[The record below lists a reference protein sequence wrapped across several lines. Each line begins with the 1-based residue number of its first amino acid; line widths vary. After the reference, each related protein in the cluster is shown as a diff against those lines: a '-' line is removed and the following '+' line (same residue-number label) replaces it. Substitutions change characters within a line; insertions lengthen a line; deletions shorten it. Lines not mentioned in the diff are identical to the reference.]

1 LKQAKS
7 FNISKQVVWEAYQR
21 VKANRGS
28 AGVDAQSIQDFEVDL
43 KDNLYKLW
51 NRMASGSYFP
61 PPVRRVEIPKKD
73 GGLRPLGIP
82 TVSDRIAQM
91 VVKMMFEPEVEPHFH
106 PDSYGYRPGKS
117 AIQAVGMARGRCW
130 RYNWVVDLDIRG
142 FFDNMDHDLLMRAV
156 RKHTDCKWIRLYIE
170 RWLKAPVQ
178 MGDGTLVNRDKG
190 TPQGGVITP
199 LTQRI
204 TFIDLSRIVLGR
216 RFRRLRIASCWR
228 SLFWYRMFNC
238 NQIFSHNHLFNQQS
252 HNSLALTNIQG
263 LSISA
268 HAFQKS
274 GKRFSKL

>member
-7 FNISKQVVWEAYQR
+7 FDISKQVVWEAYQR

-91 VVKMMFEPEVEPHFH
+91 VVKMMFEPEVEPYFH

-117 AIQAVGMARGRCW
+117 AIQAVGMVRGRCW

-178 MGDGTLVNRDKG
+178 MGDGSLVNRDKG
-190 TPQGGVITP
+190 TPKGGVISP
-199 LTQRI
+199 LLVEVT
-204 TFIDLSRIVLGR
+204 
-216 RFRRLRIASCWR
+216 
-228 SLFWYRMFNC
+228 
-238 NQIFSHNHLFNQQS
+238 H
-252 HNSLALTNIQG
+252 
-263 LSISA
+263 
-268 HAFQKS
+268 
-274 GKRFSKL
+274 